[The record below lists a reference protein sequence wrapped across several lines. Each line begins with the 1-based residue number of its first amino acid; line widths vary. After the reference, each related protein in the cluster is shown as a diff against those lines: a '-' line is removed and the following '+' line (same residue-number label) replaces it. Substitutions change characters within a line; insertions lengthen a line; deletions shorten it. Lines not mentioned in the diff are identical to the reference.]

1 FEVLCT
7 GGDVCP
13 TRLVERWSATRR
25 VINQYGPTE
34 YTSTATLS
42 GPLSAD
48 DTPSIGRAISNTRMH
63 VLDVYLAPVPIGVV
77 GELYVAGQL
86 MARGYLHQPR
96 LTAGRF
102 VANPFEGGGARM
114 YRTGDRV
121 AWRADGT
128 LRFVGR
134 SDAQVKVRGYRVE
147 VGEVEAVLREA
158 PGVADAVVVAEGSEA
173 QRGLTAYWQGTEGS
187 EASPAQLRERLR
199 ARLPEYMVPSRWVR
213 VAALPLTATGKVDR
227 RRVATAP
234 EVAAGAAAVSGRQT
248 PFEELVG
255 GVWATA
261 LGAAPVDASAHFFE
275 VGGHSLTATQVVAH
289 VRRLFGIELALRELF
304 DHPTLAEFA
313 AVVERACIAGG
324 ERAAQAAPTP
334 VERQA
339 LMPLSYAQQ
348 RLWFLEQLEPG
359 QATYH
364 VPLVVRLDGPLMASA
379 LAAAWQQVVGRHEAL
394 RTHVGVQA
402 GVAGQVIEAA
412 SRGRLAQVDLRPLG
426 AAAAGVARGVLET
439 AAQARFELERGPL
452 VRAALVRV
460 AETRHVLGLT
470 LHHLVGDGWSWGVLL
485 RELGALY
492 AAQRAGRAAAL
503 APLAVQYA
511 DYAAWQRAWL
521 TGAELERQVGYW
533 RTQLAGVAA
542 LDLP

>member
-234 EVAAGAAAVSGRQT
+234 EVAAGAAAVNGRQT

-255 GVWATA
+255 GVWAKA
-261 LGAAPVDASAHFFE
+261 LGAAPVDALAHFFE
-275 VGGHSLTATQVVAH
+275 VGVHSLTATQVVAH

-334 VERQA
+334 VGRQA

-348 RLWFLEQLEPG
+348 RLWFLEQLEPEG
-359 QATYH
+359 TTNH
-364 VPLVVRLDGPLMASA
+364 IPLALQLDGPLDARDIEIA
-379 LAAAWQQVVGRHEAL
+379 ITRLVERHEVL
-394 RTHVGVQA
+394 RTRVGWHNGEA
-402 GVAGQVIEAA
+402 AQVIDPQW
-412 SRGRLAQVDLRPLG
+412 RGRLSLVDLRRIEPASSV
-426 AAAAGVARGVLET
+426 AARDAVRAVGEM
-439 AAQARFELERGPL
+439 RFELERGPL
-452 VRAALVRV
+452 VRAVLVRV